1 MFFFKIFYGIFHGEF
16 TTHQTLMWHGQPHI
30 PPWVPWYMRP
40 TKKHGLYKGPS
51 IFVNDIQSIDI
62 NGGIRVYPRKGIIY
76 GITLW

>member
-1 MFFFKIFYGIFHGEF
+1 MVNLPG
-16 TTHQTLMWHGQPHI
+16 HQTLMWQRSTP
-30 PPWVPWYMRP
+30 YP
-40 TKKHGLYKGPS
+40 TMGTMVYATNKKNELYKGPS

>member
-1 MFFFKIFYGIFHGEF
+1 MFVFKIFYGIFHGEF

-40 TKKHGLYKGPS
+40 TKKNGLYKGPS